1 MSLAFMALSLPV
13 ALRDFNHTESKFSTP
28 AYDSHG
34 LATLASTAR
43 DAKGGLVESVVDR
56 RTQRRLRQ
64 QDLSRT
70 HLLDAAEEIFGSRG
84 FALATLKEIAE
95 LAGFA
100 VGSVYLFFPSK
111 EDLFRQVWVRRGA
124 EFMPGMTAALDP
136 ADGADPL
143 LRLHRLVD
151 FQVGFFRDHPAFARL
166 YLRFSGT
173 ADAAHGV
180 TVDPSVQLRFEEAM
194 RMQAELF
201 TEGQH
206 TGVFREGDPAV
217 LSRMFSGLV
226 HGYQSLDPAVMSADP
241 QAAERLPIATLHEI
255 VEAAFCGNAS

>member
-1 MSLAFMALSLPV
+1 MDQA
-13 ALRDFNHTESKFSTP
+13 
-28 AYDSHG
+28 
-34 LATLASTAR
+34 
-43 DAKGGLVESVVDR
+43 VDR

-84 FALATLKEIAE
+84 FAMATLKEIAE

-111 EDLFRQVWVRRGA
+111 EELFKAVWLRRGQ
-124 EFMPGMTAALDP
+124 EFMPGMTQVVSASAESGDALS
-136 ADGADPL
+136 
-143 LRLHRLVD
+143 RLHALVD
-151 FQVGFFRDHPAFARL
+151 YQVGFFRAHPAFGRL

-180 TVDPSVQLRFEEAM
+180 TVDPTVELRFDEAM

-201 TEGQH
+201 EQGQRDG
-206 TGVFREGDPAV
+206 TFREGDPAV

-226 HGYQSLDPAVMSADP
+226 HAYQSLDPAIMSADS
-241 QAAERLPIATLHEI
+241 AAGERLPSATLHEI
-255 VEAAFCGNAS
+255 VEAAFTT